1 MDNSLVIFKK
11 SKETVEKLLI
21 EQKYDKV
28 DSSYEYLLEM
38 RIDTFT
44 KEKIDKMKAQLAAK
58 ELEYKE
64 LKAKSEKDLWIGD
77 LSLIMNKK

>member
-28 DSSYEYLLEM
+28 QGSFEYLLEM

-44 KEKIDKMKAQLAAK
+44 KEKIEKLKNSLEEKKLLIKEISSKA
-58 ELEYKE
+58 
-64 LKAKSEKDLWIGD
+64 EKDFWLEDI
-77 LSLIMNKK
+77 SI